1 MNTEIL
7 DDKDFKGEE
16 LKKTYP
22 TLGARFIAS
31 ILDVLII
38 TVPIGLLSLA
48 NMVYLQSTLIACLL
62 MLVFP
67 FYKVYMEGTY
77 GYTIGKKLQ
86 GFKIIKEGTENE
98 EMDMKTSML
107 RYIFGFLVLLFSFI
121 ATFYTFQIITEGG
134 WESFEN
140 FAESGANVD
149 LLTELSSTN
158 QVEENIGG
166 TGLILPGKSDTV
178 MIEGESTTCIS
189 VATML
194 ANTNDAFAGIN
205 CVDVSELQVGQQ
217 VEIDM
222 VTYDAGTE
230 ANNELINGGG
240 APGVLGI
247 PAAPSGGSGTGGTGV
262 TNTEE
267 NTMIHIHRGS
277 IGDDDMNGGNSD
289 LNNSIHRWLNP
300 IAKLTIIIQ

>member
-48 NMVYLQSTLIACLL
+48 NIVYLQSTLIACLL

-140 FAESGANVD
+140 FAEKSAAAQ
-149 LLTELSSTN
+149 LTVPAFLSAITN
-158 QVEENIGG
+158 
-166 TGLILPGKSDTV
+166 
-178 MIEGESTTCIS
+178 
-189 VATML
+189 
-194 ANTNDAFAGIN
+194 
-205 CVDVSELQVGQQ
+205 
-217 VEIDM
+217 
-222 VTYDAGTE
+222 
-230 ANNELINGGG
+230 LINLVYFVAILFIFQGGKRQT
-240 APGVLGI
+240 LYD
-247 PAAPSGGSGTGGTGV
+247 
-262 TNTEE
+262 
-267 NTMIHIHRGS
+267 R
-277 IGDDDMNGGNSD
+277 
-289 LNNSIHRWLNP
+289 
-300 IAKLTIIIQ
+300 IAKTVCVVNTDND